1 MLVQRSKKAKLA
13 EKTKKSLEGDGFTV
27 LSRRASQ
34 MLLSDCDSLYKDA
47 INRSL
52 LENKVIYVFDEF
64 DRALPEV
71 KDFILNRWN
80 LSRVLICNR
89 TKLK

>member
-1 MLVQRSKKAKLA
+1 MLVQRGKKAKLA
-13 EKTKKSLEGDGFTV
+13 EKTKKSLEADGFIV

-34 MLLSDCDSLYKDA
+34 MLLSDCEPLYKDVL
-47 INRSL
+47 NRSL
-52 LENKVIYVFDEF
+52 LENKVICIFDEF

-80 LSRVLICNR
+80 LSRVLICDR